1 MNLLK
6 SYIKEI
12 YSVTDVT
19 EGFIKHCGYEPKEPL
34 LEVDLTS
41 ECYGVTERT
50 KKMFW
55 KSEFE
60 KVKKDGY
67 SMSERRT
74 VMKI

>member
-1 MNLLK
+1 MNLLE

-12 YSVTDVT
+12 HSVNDVT
-19 EGFIKHCGYEPKEPL
+19 EDFMKHCGYEPKETL
-34 LEVDLTS
+34 LVVDLTS
-41 ECYGVTERT
+41 VCYGVTERT

-67 SMSERRT
+67 YMS
-74 VMKI
+74 